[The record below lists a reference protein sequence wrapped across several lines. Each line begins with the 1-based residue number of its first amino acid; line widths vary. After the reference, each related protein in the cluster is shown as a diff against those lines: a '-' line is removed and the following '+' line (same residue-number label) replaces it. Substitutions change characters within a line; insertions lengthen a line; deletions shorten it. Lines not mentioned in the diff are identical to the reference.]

1 MGESNMGFLN
11 LFKNVGRA
19 ASAEAQKKADA
30 IEDANAVEFGKQDLA
45 QMNSDLRM
53 IKGNIGSVKGEIAIL
68 EDKVKDL
75 RSAVTKH
82 DADAL
87 ALSEAGQ
94 NELAE
99 QHANKAASIEQ
110 QISSLEIALNTQKQ
124 VLEGQIKNKNELQM
138 SLDQAGAD
146 LVTIKAMTDA
156 AKANE
161 TLAKVSTSSGTSAL
175 ASFKERQEA
184 AKKRLIKSQALK
196 EEGSADSSLDAATAA
211 ALGNSTAKNRLA
223 QLKAKANKT
232 E

>member
-1 MGESNMGFLN
+1 MGGFLN
-11 LFKNVGRA
+11 LFRNVGKA
-19 ASAEAQKKADA
+19 ASAKAQKEADA
-30 IEDANAVEFGKQDLA
+30 IEDANAVEFGKQDIE
-45 QMNSDLRM
+45 QMNADLRM

-68 EDKVKDL
+68 EDKVKGLKSDV
-75 RSAVTKH
+75 AKH

-87 ALSEAGQ
+87 SLSEAGQ
-94 NELAE
+94 DDLAE
-99 QHANKAASIEQ
+99 QHATKAASIEK
-110 QISSLEIALNTQKQ
+110 QIASLETALQTQRE
-124 VLEGQIKNKNELQM
+124 VLEGQIKNKNELQA

-161 TLAKVSTSSGTSAL
+161 NLAKVSTSSGTSAL
-175 ASFKERQEA
+175 AAFQERQEA

-196 EEGSADSSLDAATAA
+196 EEGSADTSLEAATAA

-223 QLKAKANKT
+223 QLKAKNNKT